1 MTRATFSVLGFY
13 LGKPPSHAFPA
24 PWPPDGSSREP
35 EGGGRVQWK
44 LEVAVRT
51 GRGTAGSVLTPVA
64 AELLSVE
71 EEDTVS

>member
-1 MTRATFSVLGFY
+1 M
-13 LGKPPSHAFPA
+13 
-24 PWPPDGSSREP
+24 
-35 EGGGRVQWK
+35 QWK